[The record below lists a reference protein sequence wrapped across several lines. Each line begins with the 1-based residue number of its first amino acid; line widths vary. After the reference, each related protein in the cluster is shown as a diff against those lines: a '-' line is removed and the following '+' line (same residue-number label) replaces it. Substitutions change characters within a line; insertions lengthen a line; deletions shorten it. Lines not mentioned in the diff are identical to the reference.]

1 MKFEVFYDISFEQ
14 ELYEEDSV
22 KSEEA
27 VSEEEVVDSEILQ
40 NLTLN
45 LPDVREA
52 LNFGWVIRLTYLGD
66 SQ

>member
-1 MKFEVFYDISFEQ
+1 MKFEIFYDISFEQ

-52 LNFGWVIRLTYLGD
+52 LNFG
-66 SQ
+66 